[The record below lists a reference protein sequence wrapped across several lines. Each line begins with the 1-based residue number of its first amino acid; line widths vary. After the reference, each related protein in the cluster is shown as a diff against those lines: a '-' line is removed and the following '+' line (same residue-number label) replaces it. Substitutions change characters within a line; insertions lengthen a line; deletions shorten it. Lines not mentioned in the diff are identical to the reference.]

1 MKKYEILEVE
11 VEEIDIPDIITTSTG
26 TDTPLVGVGEGGWE
40 TI

>member
-26 TDTPLVGVGEGGWE
+26 IDTPIIGGKEGSWSKF
-40 TI
+40 